1 MMFMMWRIFRPK
13 RQGAMGCWR
22 NLYNELAQYAAHRI
36 YYAFQVSVRKSGEK
50 ARKTS
55 KYMDDLKTDLEENGV
70 KGTD

>member
-1 MMFMMWRIFRPK
+1 MFVMWRIFRAN

-22 NLYNELAQYAAHRI
+22 NLYNELAQYIADRI
-36 YYAFQVSVRKSGEK
+36 YYTFHVLVRKSGEK
-50 ARKTS
+50 ARKTR